1 MKCVVIGAG
10 NAGRPAARIL
20 NYAGH
25 QVQITDQKKLEEFPD
40 SVQNTLR
47 KMEEEGVNLQL
58 GWDDPTNID
67 DVDAVYISPNIP
79 KDSKIRHYLVDN
91 ELKLLI
97 NQDIAKILEKSIN
110 MDVIGVTGTLGKTS
124 TTHIISE
131 IFQNAGYKV
140 WTCSSQCGNL
150 LSEVIVDGIINGDH
164 LKSDIAVLELPHG
177 TIRLLS
183 ELKLKIGVI
192 TNIYS
197 DHLSEFE
204 GSIQKYAERKLMITN
219 SCEILISSNQCK
231 QIMESFPKTI
241 FYCTGHELSDVSGEL
256 LDGKIRIKY
265 KVKSREGEFETEFNL
280 RGYYFENSIA
290 AAAVAITYGLKE
302 DAIKEGLSKFNGI
315 PGHLEYIGKYSDREV
330 HFDAAFV
337 PEGILS
343 TLEEFPATDESNL
356 VILIDNPDSTNPRDK
371 FQIGKILGEHAQVI
385 IASGYNETTGVLDME
400 SANQVLEG
408 AKDSDCL
415 KIAVE
420 DMTKAGEL
428 SIKHS
433 KPGDVILH
441 IGPGAITNYEDLK
454 SKIIMGLEAGCNKYP

>member
-25 QVQITDQKKLEEFPD
+25 EVQITDQKKLEDFPE
-40 SVQNTLR
+40 SVQKTLT

-97 NQDIAKILEKSIN
+97 NQDIAKIIENSIS

-131 IFQNAGYKV
+131 IFQHAGYKV
-140 WTCSSQCGNL
+140 WICSSQSGNL
-150 LSEVIVDGIINGDH
+150 LSEVIVEGIINGDH
-164 LKSDIAVLELPHG
+164 IKSDIAVLELPHG

-183 ELKLKIGVI
+183 ELRLKIGVV

-197 DHLSEFE
+197 DHLSEFD
-204 GSIQKYAERKLMITN
+204 GSLQKYAKRKLMITH
-219 SCEILISSNQCK
+219 SSETLVSSIQCK
-231 QIMESFPKTI
+231 DFLESSQKPV
-241 FYCTGHELSDVSGEL
+241 FYCTGPDLCNVSGEL
-256 LDGKIRIKY
+256 VDGDMRIKY
-265 KVKSREGEFETEFNL
+265 KLKSREGEFENEFHL

-290 AAAVAITYGLKE
+290 AATVALTYGLKE
-302 DAIKEGLSKFNGI
+302 NVIKEGLSKFNGI
-315 PGHLEYIGKYSDREV
+315 PGHLEYMGNYSGREV
-330 HFDAAFV
+330 NFDAAFV

-343 TLEEFPATDESNL
+343 TLEEFPSSPESKL
-356 VILIDNPDSTNPRDK
+356 IIIIDNPDSTNPRNK
-371 FQIGKILGEHAQVI
+371 FKIGKILGEHAQVI
-385 IASGYNETTGVLDME
+385 IASGYNETTGDLDME
-400 SANQVLEG
+400 SAHEVLEG

-420 DMTKAGEL
+420 DMTRAAEL

-441 IGPGAITNYEDLK
+441 IGPGAITNYQDLK
-454 SKIIMGLEAGCNKYP
+454 SKIIRGLEAGVKKYT

>member
-25 QVQITDQKKLEEFPD
+25 QVQLTDKKKLDQFPE
-40 SVQNTLR
+40 SVQNTLK

-58 GWDDPTNID
+58 GWDDPTNIE

-79 KDSKIRHYLVDN
+79 KNSKIRHYLVDN

-97 NQDIAKILEKSIN
+97 NQDIAKILENSIN
-110 MDVIGVTGTLGKTS
+110 IDVIGVTGTLGKTS

-140 WTCSSQCGNL
+140 WTCSSQSGNL
-150 LSEVIVDGIINGDH
+150 LSEVIVDGIINGNH
-164 LKSDIAVLELPHG
+164 IKSDIAVLELPHG

-204 GSIQKYAERKLMITN
+204 GSLQKYTERKLMITN
-219 SCEILISSNQCK
+219 STEMIISNKQCHDLLKSSSNA
-231 QIMESFPKTI
+231 I
-241 FYCTGHELSDVSGEL
+241 FYCTGQDLCDVTGVIENR
-256 LDGKIRIKY
+256 KIRIKY
-265 KVKSREGEFETEFNL
+265 KIKSREGEFDTKFNL

-290 AAAVAITYGLKE
+290 AAAVALTYGLKE
-302 DAIKEGLSKFNGI
+302 DTIKEGLSKFNGI
-315 PGHLEYIGKYSDREV
+315 PGHLEYIGNYSRREI

-337 PEGILS
+337 PEGIIS
-343 TLEEFPATDESNL
+343 TLEEFPGTDESKL
-356 VILIDNPDSTNPRDK
+356 VIIIDNPDSTNPRDK
-371 FQIGKILGEHAQVI
+371 FQIGKILGEYAQVI
-385 IASGYNETTGVLDME
+385 IASGYNETTDVLDME

-420 DMTKAGEL
+420 DIYTAGEL

-433 KPGDVILH
+433 NPRDVILH
-441 IGPGAITNYEDLK
+441 IGPGAITNYQDLK
-454 SKIIMGLEAGCNKYP
+454 YKMIKGIESGCNKYP